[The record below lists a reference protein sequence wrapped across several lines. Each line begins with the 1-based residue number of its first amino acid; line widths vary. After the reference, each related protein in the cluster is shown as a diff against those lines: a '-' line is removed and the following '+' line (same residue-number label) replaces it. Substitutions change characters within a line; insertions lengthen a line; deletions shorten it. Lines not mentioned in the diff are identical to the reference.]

1 MLRISMLCVTHVCAC
16 VPASHAVQLSVCPAV
31 LCLRARSC
39 QTLRIILQAEGP
51 NGVWFRPREAVVRRL
66 VEKQEDGVYVVLF
79 HSVDVRTSRASDA
92 LPGELLAVTVDYS
105 SLTK

>member
-1 MLRISMLCVTHVCAC
+1 V
-16 VPASHAVQLSVCPAV
+16 
-31 LCLRARSC
+31 SC

-79 HSVDVRTSRASDA
+79 HSVDVRTSPSDA
-92 LPGELLAVTVDYS
+92 LPGEGDCG
-105 SLTK
+105 